1 MSNQSGI
8 TADQQL
14 LDVLNNA
21 RQENENQY
29 FIIVAK
35 ISNDSTAVEVSDQFT
50 SLDTLKQNLGDEP
63 LYIFIKDF
71 NKDSTHY
78 VCISYVP
85 DNSPV
90 RSKMLYASTKNTLLR
105 EIGTNILGQQVLAT
119 ELRDID
125 DAINDTEINKEA
137 LLTEHEKIELEI
149 NQQQR
154 QMKMQSNGHQL
165 VSQTN
170 GTPSQLNFQVMV
182 QGSSLADQLNET
194 NLISFKIDSTTERVE
209 LASKKNISTP
219 NDIEIITEHPS
230 YTIYKNGDL
239 IYFIY
244 ACPSG
249 SKVKDRML
257 YASNRSGFLKYLQ
270 EGQKLPMAKVIE
282 IGEPEELEISLIS
295 NSNSKDL
302 KKEEDAAK
310 ESSVKKYNRPKGP
323 SRRKR
328 N

>member
-8 TADQQL
+8 TTDQQL
-14 LDVLNNA
+14 LDALNNSS
-21 RQENENQY
+21 QENGSQY
-29 FIIVAK
+29 VVIVAK
-35 ISNDSTAVEVSDQFT
+35 ISNDSTAVEVSNKFN

-63 LYIFIKDF
+63 LYIFVKDF
-71 NKDSTHY
+71 NKDPDHY
-78 VCISYVP
+78 VFISYVP

-105 EIGTNILGQQVLAT
+105 EIGTNILGKQVLAT
-119 ELRDID
+119 ELVDID
-125 DAINDTEINKEA
+125 DAINEKEINHTA
-137 LLTEHEKIELEI
+137 LLTDHEKIELEI

-170 GTPSQLNFQVMV
+170 GTPSQLNFQVMI
-182 QGSSLADQLNET
+182 QGASLVDQLNET
-194 NLISFKIDSTTERVE
+194 NSISFKIDIATERVE
-209 LASKKNISTP
+209 LASKKNISAPT
-219 NDIEIITEHPS
+219 NIEITAEHPS

-239 IYFIY
+239 VYFIY

-270 EGQKLPMAKVIE
+270 EDQKISMTKVIE
-282 IGEPEELEISLIS
+282 IGEPEELEVSLIS
-295 NSNSKDL
+295 NSTHEEL
-302 KKEEDAAK
+302 KKEEDASKELSAK
-310 ESSVKKYNRPKGP
+310 KFNRPKGP
-323 SRRKR
+323 NRRRK